1 MASTNYTGVYK
12 TNEGYWAYRYS
23 IVVNGQRKDVKK
35 PKMQMGSASSRR
47 KRRQRHGQRR
57 YQTKHCLFHLLFH
70 AKLWVMSIWNTV
82 RRGAPEKPIRP
93 FASRTAY
100 GAIICAVVSEAD
112 T

>member
-35 PKMQMGSASSRR
+35 AKDAN
-47 KRRQRHGQRR
+47 GQRF
-57 YQTKHCLFHLLFH
+57 KS
-70 AKLWVMSIWNTV
+70 AKAAAKARAEAISNKALPVSPALSRKTLGDV
-82 RRGAPEKPIRP
+82 YLEYCEKGAPEKPIRP